1 VAINAIAGA
10 AAQIAT
16 TPTLPATGQ
25 IGWSGGAG
33 ATGATGATGA
43 AAAEAAAGAAA
54 SAGTQSFGQ
63 TLTKALDGLS
73 GMQTKADGLAIQAAT
88 GDLTNVHD
96 YMIAATEASLATE
109 LTVAVRNKAV
119 ESFNQI
125 MNMPV

>member
-119 ESFNQI
+119 EAFNQI

>member
-1 VAINAIAGA
+1 M
-10 AAQIAT
+10 
-16 TPTLPATGQ
+16 
-25 IGWSGGAG
+25 
-33 ATGATGATGA
+33 TGATGA
-43 AAAEAAAGAAA
+43 AAAEAAAAA
-54 SAGTQSFGQ
+54 SAGAQNFGQ

-73 GMQTKADGLAIQAAT
+73 GMQAKADGLAIQAAT

-119 ESFNQI
+119 EAFNQI